1 MSGRGVGGAALLI
14 HGATP
19 HLDVSVMVDE
29 EILRFQ
35 ISIYEI

>member
-14 HGATP
+14 HATP

-35 ISIYEI
+35 ISVYEI